1 MRPSKRA
8 VDRVGLL
15 IALLLFATA
24 PLACS
29 DCTTEIVTNSLPD
42 GSVGILY
49 SLALDSNCGGDFWF
63 VSSGN
68 LPPGIG
74 LLDNGILRGVPT
86 EAGKSTFTLGLID
99 TDDGDSAYKGFTMTI
114 RPAS

>member
-1 MRPSKRA
+1 MRPSNRA
-8 VDRVGLL
+8 VSRVGLL
-15 IALLLFATA
+15 IALLLFAAT

-42 GSVGILY
+42 GSVGVLY
-49 SLALDSNCGGDFWF
+49 SFALDSECGGDFWF

-74 LLDNGILRGVPT
+74 LLDNGILRGVAT
-86 EAGKSTFTLGLID
+86 EPGKSTFTLGLID
-99 TDDGDSAYKGFTMTI
+99 TDNGDSAYKGFTLTF